1 MTLALIIGTMIFKMF
16 IMMSV
21 GMIGSVTKLITE
33 EGNKAMTDVLLFIV
47 TPILI
52 LVSYQVD
59 FSKDKLQ
66 GLLLAIG
73 LSFLSHII
81 AMVIASIGVKK
92 KNNTDYQ
99 VERMGTIYS
108 NCGFMGIPL
117 LYALFG
123 AEGVFYVT
131 AYLTV
136 FNLFVWSHAV
146 ILMTGKVDKK
156 GILSV
161 FKSPNIIAIIIGLIL
176 FVTGIRVPE
185 LILDPLKTIT
195 LVNTPLAML
204 VIGATLIQ
212 SNLLKMITKSRLYY
226 ITFLRLVVVPL
237 FLIIAFKILGLT
249 GMVPTIILIATA
261 CPVAST
267 GTMFALRFDKNS
279 NYAAGLLSIS
289 TLMSIMTIP
298 LMAIISEW
306 IQ

>member
-1 MTLALIIGTMIFKMF
+1 MTLALIIGTMILKMF
-16 IMMSV
+16 IMMFV
-21 GMIGSVTKLITE
+21 GMIGSLTKLISK

-52 LVSYQVD
+52 VVSYQVD
-59 FSKDKLQ
+59 YSADKLH
-66 GLLLAIG
+66 GLLLAIS

-81 AMVIASIGVKK
+81 SIIISSIAIRKS
-92 KNNTDYQ
+92 NNPDYQ

-117 LYALFG
+117 LYALYG

-146 ILMTGKVDKK
+146 ILMTGRVKK
-156 GILSV
+156 RDIISV
-161 FKSPNIIAIIIGLIL
+161 LKSPNIIAIFIGLIL
-176 FVTGIRVPE
+176 FVTGLRVPE
-185 LILDPLKTIT
+185 LILDPFKTIT

-212 SNLLKMITKSRLYY
+212 SDLLKMISKLRLYY
-226 ITFLRLVVVPL
+226 VTFLRLIIVPL
-237 FLIIAFKILGLT
+237 VLIIVFKVFDQV
-249 GMVPTIILIATA
+249 GMVPTIILIATS
-261 CPVAST
+261 CPMAST
-267 GTMFALRFDKNS
+267 STMFALRFDKNS

-289 TLMSIMTIP
+289 TLLSIITIP
-298 LMAIISEW
+298 MMVIISEW

>member
-1 MTLALIIGTMIFKMF
+1 MTLALIIGTMILKMF
-16 IMMSV
+16 IMMFV
-21 GMIGSVTKLITE
+21 GMIGSLTKLISK

-52 LVSYQVD
+52 VVSYQVD
-59 FSKDKLQ
+59 YSADKLH
-66 GLLLAIG
+66 GLLLAIS

-81 AMVIASIGVKK
+81 SIIISSIAIRKS
-92 KNNTDYQ
+92 NNPDYQ

-117 LYALFG
+117 LYALYG

-146 ILMTGKVDKK
+146 ILMTGRVKK
-156 GILSV
+156 RDLISV
-161 FKSPNIIAIIIGLIL
+161 LKSPNIIAIFIGLIL
-176 FVTGIRVPE
+176 FVTGLRVPE
-185 LILDPLKTIT
+185 LILDPFKAIT
-195 LVNTPLAML
+195 SVNTPLAMI

-212 SNLLKMITKSRLYY
+212 SDLLKMISKLRLYY
-226 ITFLRLVVVPL
+226 VTFLRLIIVPL
-237 FLIIAFKILGLT
+237 VLIIVFKVFDQV
-249 GMVPTIILIATA
+249 GMVPTIILIATS
-261 CPVAST
+261 CPMAST
-267 GTMFALRFDKNS
+267 STMFALRFDKNS

-289 TLMSIMTIP
+289 TLLSIITIP
-298 LMAIISEW
+298 MMVMISEW